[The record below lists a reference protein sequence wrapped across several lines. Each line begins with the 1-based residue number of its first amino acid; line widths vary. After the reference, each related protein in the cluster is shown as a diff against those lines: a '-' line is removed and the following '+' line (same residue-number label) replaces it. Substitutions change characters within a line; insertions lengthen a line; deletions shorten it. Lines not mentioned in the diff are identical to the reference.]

1 MLPIEINVMTTA
13 DIDLLANC
21 LENDFDNFW
30 NIQNLQSEVSNT
42 NSKCFVAKLENKI
55 VGFAGIWFA
64 YDDIHLMN
72 IVTHKNYRNRGI
84 AKKLLE
90 HIISNI
96 DNKPLT
102 LEVRTSNIAAINLYE
117 QFGFEKV
124 GIRKNYYTHNNIIED
139 AIIMTRMIKR

>member
-21 LENDFDNFW
+21 LETDLDNFW

-124 GIRKNYYTHNNIIED
+124 GIRDKKQKGRHKKVEVKWLCNSN
-139 AIIMTRMIKR
+139 

>member
-1 MLPIEINVMTTA
+1 MLPIEIYTMTMS
-13 DIDLLANC
+13 DVELMNDH
-21 LENDFDNFW
+21 LETDFDDFW
-30 NIQNLQSEVSNT
+30 TIKILQTEIKKPD
-42 NSKCFVAKLENKI
+42 SKCFVAKLENKI
-55 VGFAGIWFA
+55 VGFASIWFA
-64 YDDIHLMN
+64 YDDVHLMN

-124 GIRKNYYTHNNIIED
+124 GIRKNYYTHNNISED
-139 AIIMTRMIKR
+139 AIIMTRKN